1 MKWRFDFGISSPVW
15 PDYPLVGG
23 GPTGDTTAAP
33 APVPE
38 QKQSAKERRLAAASA
53 AKAAKEQRAKERRA
67 AGGAAFKM
75 KCEAEDASRAAAEE
89 AALVA
94 ALHAACAAAEAAAA
108 ANAAATAPPQ
118 QLMLGAPPPW
128 LADCDG
134 PGAKP
139 ARNAAQDEFDAL
151 HLLWHNTGLGGQ
163 RALFEL
169 HHCNNTPAQRNEL
182 IGLVKQAMERET
194 EKKKAAQAGIAQRYR
209 EHNNDQQRL
218 YVCACCGERNKED
231 TGNYTRVPLSAMEAL
246 RFNGSNKDVLRWRR
260 IEAAHAV
267 TEAESG
273 LPYSC
278 VFNFWPP
285 PQRGVALPPSHDHF
299 QLIPEF
305 VDTEHPPAGSAEA
318 PTHSAMLCG
327 TCATAARAR
336 KRPQR
341 CVAAH
346 DFGTLLRLGVP
357 PLTEVERTCIA
368 TCAAC
373 AESGGQPPLL
383 ARGFVRLKLLFLT
396 TDFSAAGAEADPRLG
411 LSFLNKKLESI

>member
-1 MKWRFDFGISSPVW
+1 VGGGGGAE
-15 PDYPLVGG
+15 PLVGG
-23 GPTGDTTAAP
+23 GGGERAASGAKGGDKR
-33 APVPE
+33 V
-38 QKQSAKERRLAAASA
+38 AKEERKKKQLADAWAARDA
-53 AKAAKEQRAKERRA
+53 AR
-67 AGGAAFKM
+67 
-75 KCEAEDASRAAAEE
+75 D

-94 ALHAACAAAEAAAA
+94 ACEAVEAAAA

-169 HHCNNTPAQRNEL
+169 HHCKNTDDERNKL
-182 IGLVKQAMERET
+182 IELVKDEMKRET

-267 TEAESG
+267 TEVESG

-396 TDFSAAGAEADPRLG
+396 TDFSAAGAERRAQRL
-411 LSFLNKKLESI
+411 IPA